1 MYQCSSAIWS
11 DVSYLEIFNWLYHTQ
26 YFLSLS
32 HSVTLTIS
40 ELRSEAQPFATG
52 IVKHITTVAVV
63 QQCCESVYY
72 THVHVHDNS
81 LGVYNVIYTITN
93 TCIHT
98 CTCMYNVCTCF
109 FSYRL
114 SQSPEATV
122 SQIFMCIYMYSLEL
136 E

>member
-1 MYQCSSAIWS
+1 MTLNIHVSMQL
-11 DVSYLEIFNWLYHTQ
+11 SYLERCVLFRDIQLVVSHPVQ

-72 THVHVHDNS
+72 THVHDNS

-93 TCIHT
+93 TCIP
-98 CTCMYNVCTCF
+98 TCMYNVYTCF

-122 SQIFMCIYMYSLEL
+122 SQFMCIYMYI
-136 E
+136 